1 MKNWILLRL
10 SIKTK
15 KSYLYSFNILNG
27 NSVKFLDQFL
37 DLILILDRVKSEI
50 IVRGFESLINLMI
63 YLIKFTPQTYL
74 TFYQKI

>member
-1 MKNWILLRL
+1 MKNWILLRF

-15 KSYLYSFNILNG
+15 KSYLYSYNILNG
-27 NSVKFLDQFL
+27 NSVKFLE
-37 DLILILDRVKSEI
+37 LILILDRVKSEI
-50 IVRGFESLINLMI
+50 IVRGFESLINLLI